1 MSWLLAASVPGLLML
16 ATFGLQRLESRICV
30 GESRDGDELTRQ
42 RKIRPEPQPLPR
54 ADPDFPSFPSL
65 RAAFEALDGEP
76 RLPTRL
82 SPSARVS
89 ADGNPQ
95 FQATRQA
102 NRV

>member
-16 ATFGLQRLESRICV
+16 VTFGLQRLESCICV
-30 GESRDGDELTRQ
+30 GESRDGAELTEQ
-42 RKIRPEPQPLPR
+42 PKIRPPAPPEN
-54 ADPDFPSFPSL
+54 DFPSFPSL

-76 RLPTRL
+76 GLPTRL
-82 SPSARVS
+82 SPASRIP

-95 FQATRQA
+95 FQTTRHA